1 MTDSDKSQDE
11 PALQPPAHLAGLTG
25 MDLVRRTLA
34 EAREAARSQGKDVGQ
49 GRRAPLRRRTPGAGG
64 GRRSWSGPGP
74 DRRDPQ
80 SFGAAT
86 RDLAQS
92 RGWSAQVAEGTVLG
106 QWRSVVGDD
115 IASHATPTRL
125 SDGVLSVAAEST
137 AWATQLRL
145 VRPSCWPRSPPPSVT
160 AWSRRSRSPVRRPR
174 PGAKGR
180 YTSPVGVRATPTA
193 EPPPESGGCVALRA
207 KSLRPPAGHE
217 ANRDIDATAQS
228 GRQKHPKKILAVG
241 TPR

>member
-1 MTDSDKSQDE
+1 MTDFDDSQDE

-49 GRRAPLRRRTPGAGG
+49 GRRAPLRRRAPGTGG

-80 SFGAAT
+80 SLGAAT

-106 QWRSVVGDD
+106 RWRSVVGDD

-125 SDGVLSVAAEST
+125 SDGVLSVVAEST

-145 VRPSCWPRSPPPSVT
+145 VQ
-160 AWSRRSRSPVRRPR
+160 AQLL
-174 PGAKGR
+174 AKIAAA
-180 YTSPVGVRATPTA
+180 VGDGVVKTLKITGPTA
-193 EPPPESGGCVALRA
+193 PSWRKGPLHV
-207 KSLRPPAGHE
+207 
-217 ANRDIDATAQS
+217 S
-228 GRQKHPKKILAVG
+228 GRG
-241 TPR
+241 PRDTYG